1 VCLRPGKCTVLQRL
15 GVILLLFP
23 RGLHYL
29 PLNAGVIDQLVLN
42 GSHHGFPEE
51 EQRDF

>member
-1 VCLRPGKCTVLQRL
+1 MVLQRL

-23 RGLHYL
+23 TGLHYL
-29 PLNAGVIDQLVLN
+29 PPNAGVIDKLVLY

-51 EQRDF
+51 EQKDF